1 MRKSLTRLLAA
12 MAVILALLMPT
23 VATAMTVQ
31 PVVLNLS
38 PGGRGMTQVL
48 TVTNSFTYPLAV
60 ELRVEELTIDASGV
74 RSTGKDP
81 GDLVVF
87 PPTAL
92 IQPGQT
98 QTFRVQYVGDPRL
111 ARSKHYYVN
120 VAQLPVKQQQG
131 QSAVQV
137 LYNFQVL
144 ASVSPTGAKPAIKVD
159 SAAIER
165 TGDGKFV
172 PAITFSNAS
181 VAHGF
186 LADGKIRIVQK
197 DNAGKEIFRR
207 EFSAP
212 EVQQAIGY
220 GLMGAGQVRK
230 VTLPLELPSSS
241 GRIEAQYTPVG

>member
-1 MRKSLTRLLAA
+1 M
-12 MAVILALLMPT
+12 IFALLIPT
-23 VATAMTVQ
+23 TATAMTVQ

-38 PGGRGMTQVL
+38 PGGRNMTQVL

-60 ELRVEELTIDASGV
+60 ELRIEELTVDASGV
-74 RSTGKDP
+74 RSTGRDP

-92 IQPGQT
+92 IKPGQT
-98 QTFRVQYVGDPRL
+98 QTFRVQYVGNP
-111 ARSKHYYVN
+111 AVGRSKHYYVN
-120 VAQLPVKQQQG
+120 VAQLPVNQQQG

-144 ASVSPTGAKPAIKVD
+144 ASVSPTGVKPAIKVD
-159 SAAIER
+159 SAAVEWS
-165 TGDGKFV
+165 GDGKFV

-181 VAHGF
+181 TAHGF
-186 LADGKIRIVQK
+186 LADGKIRILQK
-197 DNAGKEIFRR
+197 DAAGKEIFRR
-207 EFSAP
+207 EFTAP

-230 VTLPLELPSSS
+230 VTLPLELPSSA
-241 GRIEAQYTPVG
+241 GRVEAQYTPAG